1 MKTTASAN
9 FLATLTACALATVLL
24 AGCQKAAETTATPP
38 AEIRGEAISAPVT
51 APATAAAQT
60 PPAPAAPA
68 APPVAAVPA
77 TVPAPPAPPAP
88 AIPPAP
94 AAPATVATVAAPTTP
109 PTIAPPTIAPSLP
122 TPTPAPAPASP
133 PSVAPTAPATPVAAA
148 TPAGSPAAPAPGK
161 GNDKPGDYLVVGFEK
176 LSSFN
181 FDVPDETPVGTNKT
195 VVAVVPKPPE
205 QIPPAVLAL
214 DKKFVSLKG
223 FMLPLKVENGLITE
237 LLIMRDQSMCCYGAV
252 PKINEWV
259 SVKMTGKGV
268 KPIMDQAVTMYGRL
282 HVGEV
287 RENGY
292 LVGIYTMDG
301 DKITGPLDL

>member
-1 MKTTASAN
+1 MKTTVTAK
-9 FLATLTACALATVLL
+9 FLPALTACAIAAALL
-24 AGCQKAAETTATPP
+24 TGCQKATETTATPP

-51 APATAAAQT
+51 PPAATPAKAAAQT
-60 PPAPAAPA
+60 PPVPAAPA
-68 APPVAAVPA
+68 VAAPAIVPAPPVAAAAPSTPTIAAPSVPA
-77 TVPAPPAPPAP
+77 S
-88 AIPPAP
+88 
-94 AAPATVATVAAPTTP
+94 APTTP
-109 PTIAPPTIAPSLP
+109 TPAVVP
-122 TPTPAPAPASP
+122 TPPSP
-133 PSVAPTAPATPVAAA
+133 PVAAA
-148 TPAGSPAAPAPGK
+148 TPGAPVAAK

>member
-1 MKTTASAN
+1 MKTIVNARSLFAVAASCIA
-9 FLATLTACALATVLL
+9 AGLL
-24 AGCQKAAETTATPP
+24 AGCQKQADTASAPQP
-38 AEIRGEAISAPVT
+38 EIRGEAISAPV
-51 APATAAAQT
+51 APAAPQVAAQT
-60 PPAPAAPA
+60 PAQPPAAPVA
-68 APPVAAVPA
+68 TAPGAPASPSAPVPPPPPATPVATAPTATPNPAPTAPPAATPAPVPVPSPAATTA
-77 TVPAPPAPPAP
+77 TVPAPPGA
-88 AIPPAP
+88 
-94 AAPATVATVAAPTTP
+94 VAA
-109 PTIAPPTIAPSLP
+109 
-122 TPTPAPAPASP
+122 
-133 PSVAPTAPATPVAAA
+133 
-148 TPAGSPAAPAPGK
+148 K
-161 GNDKPGDYLVVGFEK
+161 GNDKPGDYLTVGFEK

-181 FDVPDETPVGTNKT
+181 FDVPDESPSVTNKT
-195 VVAVVPKPPE
+195 VVANAPKPAD
-205 QIPPAVLAL
+205 QIPAAVQAL
-214 DKKFVSLKG
+214 DKKFVALKG

>member
-1 MKTTASAN
+1 MKTTVTAK
-9 FLATLTACALATVLL
+9 FLPALTACAIAAALL
-24 AGCQKAAETTATPP
+24 TGCQKATETTATPP

-51 APATAAAQT
+51 PPAATPAKAAAQT
-60 PPAPAAPA
+60 LPVPAAPA
-68 APPVAAVPA
+68 VAAPAIVPAPPVAAAAPSTPTIAAPSVPA
-77 TVPAPPAPPAP
+77 S
-88 AIPPAP
+88 
-94 AAPATVATVAAPTTP
+94 APTTP
-109 PTIAPPTIAPSLP
+109 TPAVVP
-122 TPTPAPAPASP
+122 TPPSP
-133 PSVAPTAPATPVAAA
+133 PVAAA
-148 TPAGSPAAPAPGK
+148 NPGANPAAPVAAK

>member
-1 MKTTASAN
+1 MGEQKRIMKSTVIAK
-9 FLATLTACALATVLL
+9 FLPPLAACGVAATLLV
-24 AGCQKAAETTATPP
+24 GCQKPAETSAKPQS
-38 AEIRGEAISAPVT
+38 EIRGEAISAPVN
-51 APATAAAQT
+51 PIGKE
-60 PPAPAAPA
+60 
-68 APPVAAVPA
+68 
-77 TVPAPPAPPAP
+77 TVQAPPALTTPPV
-88 AIPPAP
+88 
-94 AAPATVATVAAPTTP
+94 AAPATVPPLPATASAP
-109 PTIAPPTIAPSLP
+109 AP
-122 TPTPAPAPASP
+122 TPTPTAVPALPS
-133 PSVAPTAPATPVAAA
+133 PSVAVA
-148 TPAGSPAAPAPGK
+148 TPAAPIAAK
-161 GNDKPGDYLVVGFEK
+161 GNDRPGDYLVVGFEK

-181 FDVPDETPVGTNKT
+181 FDVPDESPIGTNKT
-195 VVAVVPKPPE
+195 VVAVAPKPPE

-252 PKINEWV
+252 PRINEWV